1 MSFTSFILAAALILI
16 TPGPTNT
23 ILAASG
29 SVMGWR
35 RAGYLPLAEAAGYLL
50 AITACLVVAASLE
63 SVPGAMSMMKAIA
76 AMWLLHSASNLW
88 RQTPQANAAG
98 LSITIRRVFLTTLLN
113 PKALLVGAIL
123 IPQIEP
129 DLQYF
134 AVLVF
139 LALSICAGAAWTMGG
154 SLLPARVKP
163 LAYKGAAVVLGL
175 FSLVAATS
183 AIAGS

>member
-29 SVMGWR
+29 SVLGWR
-35 RAGYLPLAEAAGYLL
+35 RTGCLPFAEAAGYLL
-50 AITACLVVAASLE
+50 AITAYLIVATSLE
-63 SVPGAMSMMKAIA
+63 KVPGAMPAIKAIA
-76 AMWLLHSASNLW
+76 ALWLLYSAWTLW

-98 LSITIRRVFLTTLLN
+98 LLIAVRRVFLTTILN

-123 IPQIEP
+123 VPQIAP
-129 DLQYF
+129 DRQHF
-134 AVLVF
+134 AVLAF
-139 LALSICAGAAWTMGG
+139 LALSICAGAAWTIGG
-154 SLLPARVKP
+154 SLLPARIKP
-163 LAYKGAAVVLGL
+163 LAYKAAAVVLGV